1 MFCKY
6 CGNQVPDGY
15 VCNCTDA
22 QAARAAAAA
31 PVATAAPAAAPA
43 AGNDIGK
50 VVGDAFKSTPNAFKS
65 LLNNNEGFGI
75 NLATTVVLAV
85 AGLILNILAWILMVA
100 GIQGGIK
107 EAAGI
112 AWTYIK
118 PVFDGMTGYGI
129 LGGLWTCIVPIA
141 LSMVIVIVGQLIRKE
156 QINIVAAFTT
166 GTCINIAPAVIF
178 LVGALFTTFLPAIG
192 IILIL
197 VGIIFALAANYK
209 LAGKFIPNTNGFVGG
224 LIAAAVVAVVLGL
237 MAWIVYG
244 VITGYVEELGTKIGA
259 GIGDILGGMGGM
271 GGMGGLGDLGD
282 LGDLLGG
289 F

>member
-15 VCNCTDA
+15 VCNCPDA

-31 PVATAAPAAAPA
+31 PVATAAPAAAPAAPA

-65 LLNNNEGFGI
+65 LLHNGEGVGI

-85 AGLILNILAWILMVA
+85 AGLVLNILAWVLMVA

-107 EAAGI
+107 DAAGI

-118 PVFDGMTGYGI
+118 PMFKGMTGYGI

-141 LSMVIVIVGQLIRKE
+141 LSMAIVIVGQLLRKE
-156 QINIVAAFTT
+156 QVNIVSAFTT
-166 GTCINIAPAVIF
+166 GTCVNVAPSVIF
-178 LVGALFTTFLPAIG
+178 LVGALFTTFLPAVG

-197 VGIIFALAANYK
+197 VGIIFALAADYK
-209 LAGKFIPNTNGFVGG
+209 LLNKIIANTNGLVGG

-237 MAWIVYG
+237 VAWIVYG
-244 VITGYVEELGTKIGA
+244 VIAGYVEDLGSKIGA
-259 GIGDILGGMGGM
+259 GLGDIL

-282 LGDLLGG
+282 LLGG
-289 F
+289 GF